1 MLQKKRLLKREKV
14 KEKSRNIFLFLLVL
28 FFVFLTI
35 EYIYLNFSFGRTTY
49 INPIAKNK
57 TSIVSLTE
65 QKLND
70 AKIAFAN
77 ISEQN
82 DGSLVIKLKE
92 GGEVILSSK
101 KDIQTQ
107 VSSLQLILSRLTIE
121 DGKKLKNLDFR
132 YDSPVVSF

>member
-1 MLQKKRLLKREKV
+1 MFQKKRLLKREKV

-28 FFVFLTI
+28 FFVFLAI
-35 EYIYLNFSFGRTTY
+35 EYIYLNFSFGKTTY

-57 TSIVSLTE
+57 TSIVLLTE
-65 QKLND
+65 EKLDN
-70 AKIAFAN
+70 AKISFV
-77 ISEQN
+77 SVSDKN
-82 DGSLVIKLKE
+82 DGSLSIKLKE

-107 VSSLQLILSRLTIE
+107 ISSLQLILSRLTIE
-121 DGKKLKNLDFR
+121 DGKKLKSLDFR